1 MSFDKKV
8 ILLKQLEKGFSLS
21 GKIASGIARIE
32 TENGV
37 SEFFLSLINLS
48 KKQAGEFFAFVL
60 DGCKKLFCFPMTN
73 SPNFLSKTFP
83 SLPATKTLS
92 VGIIFADN
100 YIPSTVLFGTTE
112 NSTDELIIF
121 KKAVADYFSCKYKE
135 DLLSR
140 KKDSLLQKAP
150 ESQPFPEPSP
160 IKPPYPPAPSPDPKK
175 TPPDEFKENCPDS
188 NPYDDEAVATEN
200 YFDFEEIENKLNLIM
215 ERDNGKLQSEN
226 ELPYSGCKNQTQ
238 KVYSENRC
246 PKDET
251 NESTSTN
258 YSEKAPYYL
267 SVREEL
273 EKVFSN
279 FPAEENLVKLF
290 DGSRWAKVF
299 YSGDKHYVVGIIPE
313 NGKEKYVCYGVP
325 AIFSKEPPK
334 ELKGFCSF
342 IPLSIFA
349 LEGNGYW
356 MMFQDAVSGEC
367 IKPN

>member
-8 ILLKQLEKGFSLS
+8 ILLKQLEKGFSAT
-21 GKIASGIARIE
+21 GKTASGIARIE

-37 SEFFLSLINLS
+37 SEFFLSIINVS
-48 KKQAGEFFAFVL
+48 KKRVGEFFAFVL
-60 DGCKKLFCFPMTN
+60 DACGKLFCFPLSG
-73 SPNFLSKTFP
+73 SPDFLVKTFP
-83 SLPATKTLS
+83 SLPASQTLS
-92 VGIIFADN
+92 VGIVFTDN
-100 YIPSTVLFGTTE
+100 YIPSTVLFGTTN
-112 NSTDELIIF
+112 NSTDELVLF

-135 DLLSR
+135 DLLER
-140 KKDSLLQKAP
+140 KKEEVPQKAP
-150 ESQPFPEPSP
+150 INEPFPEPSP
-160 IKPPYPPAPSPDPKK
+160 IKPPYPPAPSPDPKV
-175 TPPDEFKENCPDS
+175 TPPDEFKENCLDS
-188 NPYDDEAVATEN
+188 SPYDDEAVATEN
-200 YFDFEEIENKLNLIM
+200 YYDFSEIENKLNLIM
-215 ERDNGKLQSEN
+215 ERDNGILQSEN
-226 ELPYSGCKNQTQ
+226 ELPYCRCKNQTQ
-238 KVYSENRC
+238 ERSAENRC

-251 NESTSTN
+251 NESASAN
-258 YSEKAPYYL
+258 HSEKAPYYL

-279 FPAEENLVKLF
+279 FPAEENLAKLF
-290 DGSRWAKVF
+290 SGSRWAKVF

-325 AIFSKEPPK
+325 ANYSKEPPK

-367 IKPN
+367 IKPH